1 MAARPKAQKMGQ
13 TTDGQAVL
21 PWYDVII
28 FGLGWQI
35 RGESDDQKGRDK
47 SGAKRFQIELAVTA
61 EPASDCL

>member
-1 MAARPKAQKMGQ
+1 
-13 TTDGQAVL
+13 L